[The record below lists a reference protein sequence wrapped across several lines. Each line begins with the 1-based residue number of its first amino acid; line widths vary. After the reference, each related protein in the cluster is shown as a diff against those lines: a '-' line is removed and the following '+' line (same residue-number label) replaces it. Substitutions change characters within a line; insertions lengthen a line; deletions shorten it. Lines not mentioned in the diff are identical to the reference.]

1 MTDMSDALDRAL
13 REMKAT
19 KRPGLVLVVPDDLR
33 FTLGEFSESLKTTFA
48 FGSDCPADGR
58 AVFACARAS
67 EVLARFGEA
76 PALLALSPDGRPSGS
91 HPGPLD
97 ALLGGDSLRKAVG
110 QLLGP
115 ASGPRAPARLP
126 FGVEW
131 AEASHRSLF
140 GTNYDPCPACGMPSV
155 DANEAELIRY
165 LRLLE

>member
-1 MTDMSDALDRAL
+1 MGDALDRAL
-13 REMKAT
+13 REMKTT

-33 FTLGEFSESLKTTFA
+33 FTLGEFSESLKSTFA
-48 FGSDCPADGR
+48 QVPGCPADGR

-67 EVLARFGEA
+67 AVLARFGEA

-97 ALLGGDSLRKAVG
+97 ALLGYENFRKAVD

-115 ASGPRAPARLP
+115 SSGVRAPARLP
-126 FGVEW
+126 FGVKW

-140 GTNYDPCPACGMPSV
+140 GTDYDPCPACGRPRV